1 MPSPKYS
8 MAGPFLG
15 ALLQGAKIPADISPD
30 MLEHRRDQIVFTAVS
45 DMVKGGTAPDLVT
58 LTHYLQSTGKLE
70 EAGGAAYI
78 AALTNESFASNVQY
92 YTDGLIK
99 ESREREQGRAI
110 KLAKEKIDKGEDIG
124 EVVLQFQGSLS
135 KQAKRYNKNA
145 IIPKSAAEIA
155 KMEFPPI
162 SWIVPGLIAPG
173 LTVFS
178 GAEKLGKSWLSMG
191 IGIALASGG
200 RALGKI
206 KTDQMAVLYLALED
220 TDKRLN
226 FRIKQ
231 LHAETV
237 DNLLFVERWE
247 GGIAALREYLKEN
260 PSIRFVIIDTLVKFF
275 PTVDFNDYSGMT
287 NALTPLKYIADEL
300 DIGIMLITHTKKGG
314 NTRDTGSDWMDQTL
328 GSKAINATADQ
339 TLTLK
344 RARSEGRAYL
354 NITGRDVEEQE
365 LVLTFDHDCQW
376 TVEGSKSEVMESDT
390 RQLIYD
396 WLKENGA
403 NGPAAVYKG
412 LRKEGYSGTQST
424 IQKILLK
431 MADAGQLHHGS
442 GVYVIPAVTCREDS
456 PGEPVPQADTAATA
470 PENRNW
476 QSGRA
481 YEQIGYAGKQGKG
494 RLPPLPETP
503 ADLLLVESL
512 RGGPDTARQVYELR
526 AEGEQ

>member
-1 MPSPKYS
+1 MPPPKYS
-8 MAGPFLG
+8 IAGPFLG
-15 ALLQGAKIPADISPD
+15 ALLQGAKIPADISPNMID
-30 MLEHRRDQIVFTAVS
+30 PRRDQDIFTAIS
-45 DMVKGGTAPDLVT
+45 DLVKGETVPDIVT
-58 LTHYLQSTGKLE
+58 LTHYLQSAGKLD
-70 EAGGAAYI
+70 EAGGPAYI
-78 AALTNESFASNVQY
+78 AILTSESFPANIQY
-92 YTDGLIK
+92 YTEALIK
-99 ESREREQGRAI
+99 ESREREQGKEIR
-110 KLAKEKIDKGEDIG
+110 LAKEKIDKGEDIG
-124 EVVLQFQGSLS
+124 EVVLHLQGYFL
-135 KQAKRYNKNA
+135 KQAKKYNKNA
-145 IIPKSAAEIA
+145 IAPKSAAQIA

-162 SWIVPGLIAPG
+162 SWIVPGIIAPG

-191 IGIALASGG
+191 IGITLATGG

-206 KTDQMAVLYLALED
+206 KTDQTTVLYLSLED

-226 FRIKQ
+226 YRIKQ

-237 DNLLFVERWE
+237 ENLFFINQWN
-247 GGIAALREYLKEN
+247 GGISALREYLKEN

-275 PTVDFNDYSGMT
+275 PRVDFNDYSGMT

-300 DIGIMLITHTKKGG
+300 DIGIMIITHTKKGG
-314 NTRDTGSDWMDQTL
+314 NTKDTGSDWMDQTL

-354 NITGRDVEEQE
+354 NIVGRDVEEQE
-365 LVLTFDHDCQW
+365 LVLTFDRYCQW

-403 NGPAAVYKG
+403 SGPAAVYKG
-412 LRKEGYSGTQST
+412 LRKEGYTGTQST

-442 GVYVIPAVTCREDS
+442 GVYVIPSTPCREDPPESS
-456 PGEPVPQADTAATA
+456 PGELQANKAAVA
-470 PENRNW
+470 PENP
-476 QSGRA
+476 G
-481 YEQIGYAGKQGKG
+481 
-494 RLPPLPETP
+494 
-503 ADLLLVESL
+503 
-512 RGGPDTARQVYELR
+512 
-526 AEGEQ
+526 